1 MPFSEIDFQ
10 SNYLDRVDLATYHII
25 FYMLPIDRELT
36 FDAIDPNKGGA
47 IIAESGVTGQITIDN
62 LYSRSY
68 TAESAHHNKKA
79 TMQGQKITFTLKE
92 HQGSGLFDKIR
103 YTARQLGNSGFNV
116 ETGLY
121 YLEISFR
128 ANNYPNSSDAIK
140 LPMVYRWPFRI
151 QTIVAQVTPAGA
163 TYDVV
168 GYHEAQTSLTNLSQP
183 NGTITLDQS
192 KAINAKPTT
201 IAQQTQSIPTTKYS
215 AAVSTKTQPK
225 QVPFLAINRGQDQ
238 YAARVAALQERS
250 SQAVQ
255 SGVSSVSN
263 LVPVVAALNR
273 SKIVVLPKLRSSSS
287 VIDFNDIKKSSAT
300 SVSSRSV
307 PPDFIPSGMDLVEW
321 QRILASDPELA
332 QVLYDAE
339 NKEAIDPA
347 EEERVRQQEELA
359 EIERLG
365 LNNQVY
371 DPAADPRNLGG
382 QSLLSISV
390 GSVGT
395 ALEILAQEL
404 TERSK
409 ADGMNIEYNIV
420 ADNIIHQMKMRVD
433 AAGDQGRWT
442 TMNYNEAQ
450 QKWVF
455 TWAPGT
461 SIDTMINDV
470 ILSSPDYQA
479 YSINN
484 SVANGQSGEPD
495 GLKKI
500 HKITST
506 SYNDRGAPPADANDV
521 AEIQIVVESQSTYVY
536 VTKEDQTTNP
546 QSLARSL
553 SNNGQ
558 LRKRYFYLFTGLNDQ
573 IINLDLKFDYAWYI
587 NSPIPNYVDTVTPNQ
602 SGTGEVKPIIKPEVK
617 LPTNENTAAKPFNP
631 AINDV
636 RQKVLSTVTA
646 TPITQVPL
654 LSGENPAVPVAGDL
668 LITDAYKARQAREET
683 ARKAQA
689 ELNQR
694 QAASLQQR
702 SNIRFVEDAFAGKTS
717 ADIVALMSEGKPTTP
732 RSIFNQAA
740 STRNPTEGT
749 KAVSQP
755 KGRGRP
761 FVNSLFAAAFNA
773 TGDLANIEMKIKGD
787 PYWLGHSGTTSIAL
801 PSETGVPYFVL
812 SIKNQELYDIT
823 TGLAIPSGPYADGLY
838 QVKMIDSEFIAG
850 AFTQTLFACV
860 NPATIDLDLSG
871 YSGRIP

>member
-1 MPFSEIDFQ
+1 
-10 SNYLDRVDLATYHII
+10 
-25 FYMLPIDRELT
+25 MLPIDRELT

-62 LYSRSY
+62 LYSRAY
-68 TAESAHHNKKA
+68 TAESAHYNKAA

-103 YTARQLGNSGFNV
+103 YTARQLGNSSFNV

-183 NGTITLDQS
+183 NGTVTLDQS
-192 KAINAKPTT
+192 KAVNAKPTT
-201 IAQQTQSIPTTKYS
+201 IAQQNRSSPTTKYS
-215 AAVSTKTQPK
+215 AAVSTRTKPK
-225 QVPFLAINRGQDQ
+225 QVPSPLLNRGQDQ
-238 YAARVAALQERS
+238 YAARIAALQERS

-255 SGVSSVSN
+255 SSLGSISSSA
-263 LVPVVAALNR
+263 PVVAALNR
-273 SKIVVLPKLRSSSS
+273 SRITVLPKLRSSS

-300 SVSSRSV
+300 SASSRSV
-307 PPDFIPSGMDLVEW
+307 PPDFIPSGMDVVEW
-321 QRILASDPELA
+321 QRILASDPEFA

-339 NKEAIDPA
+339 NKEAIDPV

-365 LNNQVY
+365 LMNQVY

-382 QSLLSISV
+382 QSPLSISV

-420 ADNIIHQMKMRVD
+420 VDNIIHQMKMRVD

-536 VTKEDQTTNP
+536 VTKEDQSTNP
-546 QSLARSL
+546 QILAQSL

-587 NSPIPNYVDTVTPNQ
+587 NSPIPEYVDTVTPNQ
-602 SGTGEVKPIIKPEVK
+602 SGTGEVKTIVKPEEK
-617 LPTNENTAAKPFNP
+617 SLTNKNTTAKPFNP
-631 AINDV
+631 ILNDV
-636 RQKVLSTVTA
+636 QQKVLSSATS
-646 TPITQVPL
+646 TPITRAPL
-654 LSGENPAVPVAGDL
+654 LTGENPAVPVASDL
-668 LITDAYKARQAREET
+668 LITDAYRARQAREET
-683 ARKAQA
+683 ARKAQI

-702 SNIRFVEDAFAGKTS
+702 SNIRFVEDAFVGKTS
-717 ADIVALMSEGKPTTP
+717 ADIAALTSDGKSTTA
-732 RSIFNQAA
+732 RSIYNQAS
-740 STRNPTEGT
+740 STRNPTDGT

-761 FVNSLFAAAFNA
+761 FVNSMFAAAFNA

-787 PYWLGHSGTTSIAL
+787 PYWLGHTGTTSIAL

-812 SIKNQELYDIT
+812 SVKNQELYDIT
-823 TGLAIPSGPYADGLY
+823 TGLAVPSGPYADGLY
-838 QVKMIDSEFIAG
+838 QVKMVDTEFIAG